1 MRLDID
7 NEQNFITHA
16 VGTQFYTQNL
26 KSSFDSCNPKG
37 NRAILKVTL
46 IQEKN
51 NPYDKNAVGIYSDFG
66 LIGHLSRQ
74 HAILYRKQFK
84 GKHKQTVMAT
94 ILNRSYDTYLDY
106 RLYVDLT
113 YTHEGQYLR
122 EKDIEYLENYNPRKK
137 RSLTKNH
144 NQSQNAVVDIPDYV
158 DFIQNPYKKPVKVK
172 QQKQPPPPKPWKQ
185 QSIIE
190 KIFTIIAYVIT
201 TIIVLVVLAVALAIL
216 YTICSFVIYAFKVF
230 FL

>member
-122 EKDIEYLENYNPRKK
+122 EKDIEYLQSYKPRKNK
-137 RSLTKNH
+137 SISSY
-144 NQSQNAVVDIPDYV
+144 NQSQNTVVDIPDYL
-158 DFIQNPYKKPVKVK
+158 DGNIRTNNNDKP
-172 QQKQPPPPKPWKQ
+172 PSPPPKPWKQ
-185 QSIIE
+185 QSVIE
-190 KIFTIIAYVIT
+190 KIFTIVAYVIT
-201 TIIVLVVLAVALAIL
+201 TVIVLVVLAVALAIL
-216 YTICSFVIYAFKVF
+216 YTICSFLIYAFKVF

>member
-1 MRLDID
+1 MLLDID

-16 VGTQFYTQNL
+16 VGMQFYTQNL
-26 KSSFDSCNPKG
+26 KSSFDSCTPKG

-84 GKHKQTVMAT
+84 GKHNQTVMAT
-94 ILNRSYDTYLDY
+94 IVNRSYDTYLDY

-122 EKDIEYLENYNPRKK
+122 QKDIEYLQIYKPRKNK
-137 RSLTKNH
+137 SINSRY
-144 NQSQNAVVDIPDYV
+144 NQSQNAVVDMPDYL
-158 DFIQNPYKKPVKVK
+158 DGNIRTNNNDKPTS
-172 QQKQPPPPKPWKQ
+172 PPPKPWKQ
-185 QSIIE
+185 QSVIE
-190 KIFTIIAYVIT
+190 KIFTIVAYVIT
-201 TIIVLVVLAVALAIL
+201 TVIVLVVLAVALAIL
-216 YTICSFVIYAFKVF
+216 YTICSFLIYAFKVF